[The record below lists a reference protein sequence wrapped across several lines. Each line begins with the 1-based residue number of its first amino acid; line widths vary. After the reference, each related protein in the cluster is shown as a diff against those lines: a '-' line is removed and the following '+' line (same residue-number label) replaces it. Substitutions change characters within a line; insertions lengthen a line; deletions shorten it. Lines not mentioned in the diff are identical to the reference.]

1 MIGAGGEAEE
11 ARTAFSQYGRD
22 AMESIQQLAA
32 QADAALQQ
40 ISAEDV
46 AAVAGGTTA
55 DCPTGTPT
63 TVTVNTGVFT
73 VETKAPD
80 FASAVINLYEGI
92 VQSTSYVIE
101 RVLTPLTTADEP

>member
-1 MIGAGGEAEE
+1 
-11 ARTAFSQYGRD
+11 
-22 AMESIQQLAA
+22 MESIQQLAA
-32 QADAALQQ
+32 QEDAALKQ

-63 TVTVNTGVFT
+63 TVTVTTGLVDVVT
-73 VETKAPD
+73 QAPD
-80 FASAVINLYEGI
+80 LASAVINLYEGI

-101 RVLTPLTTADEP
+101 RVLTSFNTEP

>member
-1 MIGAGGEAEE
+1 
-11 ARTAFSQYGRD
+11 
-22 AMESIQQLAA
+22 MESIQQLAA
-32 QADAALQQ
+32 QADAALKQ

-63 TVTVNTGVFT
+63 TVTVNGGLVSVVTQ
-73 VETKAPD
+73 APD
-80 FASAVINLYEGI
+80 LASAVINLYEGI

-101 RVLTPLTTADEP
+101 RVLTSFNTEP